1 MLSPVNKRK
10 LRSLGHALPS
20 SIQIGK
26 GGLSDNLFQTIDND
40 LEAHELVKVS
50 LLKTCEMEVR
60 EAAILCASHTS
71 SEIVHIIGRTFLLY
85 RRSREDKLGMGK

>member
-10 LRSLGHALPS
+10 LRSIGHTLSS

-26 GGLSDNLFQTIDND
+26 GGLSDNLMETISSD

-50 LLKTCEMEVR
+50 LLKTCEMDVR
-60 EAAILCASHTS
+60 EAAIMCASATG

-85 RRSREDKLGMGK
+85 KKSKEDRLGMGK